1 MMFIFEDLV
10 TLDAAM
16 IGVIMREVDFNT
28 LAVAMKDCPPKLK
41 DMIMKSITKRAAEG
55 LEENLKLMS
64 KVKRKEV
71 EDARAK
77 VMEQVFDLER
87 RGEISLVQ
95 EEANVPA

>member
-1 MMFIFEDLV
+1 
-10 TLDAAM
+10 
-16 IGVIMREVDFNT
+16 MREVDFNT
-28 LAVAMKDCPPKLK
+28 LAVAMKDCPLKLK

-64 KVKRKEV
+64 KVRRKEV

-95 EEANVPA
+95 EDANAAA